1 MGIKT
6 LAKIWFSLFWRTNLY
21 LFTIQLYGMIVLSG
35 IILYC
40 LTHDLIPQ
48 LRTVI
53 FTVFNLSENQDLER
67 LSILRLVLTEG
78 GNCLLYFV
86 VLSIAIK
93 KLPDIPF
100 KGFQIPEAITQRA
113 FIWLGPIAQG
123 FYLLSYLMISVVL
136 GYENP
141 FAQGGLAFIASVC
154 FIPRAFRS

>member
-21 LFTIQLYGMIVLSG
+21 LFTIQLYGLILFSG
-35 IILYC
+35 VIFYC

-48 LRTVI
+48 LRNVI
-53 FTVFNLSENQDLER
+53 FTLFDLSENQPLEQ
-67 LSILRLVLTEG
+67 LSIPRLLLTEG
-78 GNCLLYFV
+78 GNCLLYLV
-86 VLSIAIK
+86 VLFIAIK

-100 KGFQIPEAITQRA
+100 KGFQIAEATTQRA
-113 FIWLGPIAQG
+113 FMWLGPIAQG
-123 FYLLSYLMISVVL
+123 FYLLSYLMISVTL

-154 FIPRAFRS
+154 FIPWAFRS